1 LAQIAAEYL
10 LGNFQQVWTK
20 ALKAHK
26 LRKGMSL
33 AESYALLKV
42 ALCTNVE

>member
-1 LAQIAAEYL
+1 MASIKPAEQ
-10 LGNFQQVWTK
+10 FQEIWTK

-33 AESYALLKV
+33 AESYALLKA